1 MTIKIDA
8 DDVFQR
14 LRFLFDTQKLII
26 VRGAPG
32 SGKTTFANR
41 LLNRCPTSV
50 KTGRGIVH
58 WENDQF
64 FMKNGKYEWSRE
76 RLSEAIEWC
85 NNQVVQSLMRGA
97 TVIVANTFIKHVHMA
112 ELINAADSFGIPQ
125 VVFRMTGEHKD
136 IHNVPRDIVENM
148 RANMEEYEYEILTP
162 GFDSKDGLTLE
173 IPNEYIP

>member
-14 LRFLFDTQKLII
+14 LRFLFDPQKLII
-26 VRGAPG
+26 LRGAPG

-41 LLNRCPTSV
+41 LLSRCPPSV

-64 FMKNGKYEWSRE
+64 FMKNDKYEWSRE
-76 RLSEAIEWC
+76 RLPDAIEWC
-85 NNQVVQSLMRGA
+85 NSHVVQSLMRGA
-97 TVIVANTFIKHVHMA
+97 TVIVANTFIKQIHMMD
-112 ELINAADSFGIPQ
+112 LINFADSMGIPQ

-136 IHNVPRDIVENM
+136 IHNVPEDIVETM
-148 RANMEEYEYEILTP
+148 RFSIQDYDYEIMTS
-162 GFDSKDGLTLE
+162 GFDEDGGLTLE
-173 IPNEYIP
+173 IPEYQY